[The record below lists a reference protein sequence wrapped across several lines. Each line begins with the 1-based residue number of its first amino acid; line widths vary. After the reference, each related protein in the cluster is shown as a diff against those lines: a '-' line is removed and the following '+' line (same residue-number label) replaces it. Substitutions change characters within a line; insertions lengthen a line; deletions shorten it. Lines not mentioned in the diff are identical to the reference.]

1 VTPSTDARTRVPPDV
16 TAPAQ
21 RLLDGSLVL
30 APLAYL
36 APDRSYAVGGWDD
49 GATAAPHIV
58 AAALYGL
65 AALGLVSRVHGRT
78 QAVLLVRRADRP

>member
-1 VTPSTDARTRVPPDV
+1 MTPSTDARTRVPPDV

-49 GATAAPHIV
+49 GATRHRTSWPRRCT
-58 AAALYGL
+58 GL
-65 AALGLVSRVHGRT
+65 PPSGW
-78 QAVLLVRRADRP
+78 